1 MTGAT
6 APQRPSAPRPRGRG
20 LDLIVTSLGMR
31 VVLLSALPVLAVV
44 AGAGLVVMHEWRES
58 ARAAAREAAHAYL
71 RTLSKPT
78 ARNLAVQA
86 LDRLDLDLSGAVG
99 DDRDQVRL
107 REVSV
112 HDHSGALVAR
122 SGSGGFVDAGGDAL
136 FTALPADSADAGREV
151 AALAAFAR
159 NAIASE
165 TGQWRQRRGRD
176 GALLVD
182 VAVPAV
188 SGLRWGTLVGTFDIT
203 AVDRGA
209 RATGFVIAGM
219 ALLVWLLLAAI
230 VGLSLRQLMVEPI
243 DELARAAAE
252 IRRGQRGARAWV
264 PSRDELGRLGDDFN
278 AMADELEAYTQGL
291 EAKVVERTAE
301 LERKHRELE
310 QVHARLS
317 ETSAELELLATIDA
331 LTGIRNRRSFD
342 LAIEQEAQRAA
353 RNPHP
358 FCVVLIDVDH
368 FKHYNDRNGHQAGDR
383 ALAKVASVMATDLRA
398 TDVLARYGGEEFIVL
413 LLDTDRT
420 AGLRVAESLRRAVE
434 ASAFEHGA
442 GQPAGRVTV
451 SVGLAS
457 YPQDGVG
464 PSDLVAHA
472 DSALYSAKRKGRNR
486 VEAWRPPT
494 EEGAAGGTS

>member
-1 MTGAT
+1 MTADP
-6 APQRPSAPRPRGRG
+6 AAPRPNAPRRMPRW
-20 LDLIVTSLGMR
+20 LDLFGTSLGMR
-31 VVLLSALPVLAVV
+31 VVVLSALPVFAVV
-44 AGAGLVVMHEWRES
+44 AVAGLIVMHEWRES

-71 RTLSKPT
+71 RTLSQPT
-78 ARNLAVQA
+78 ARNLAVLA

-99 DDRDQVRL
+99 DERDPIRL

-122 SGSGGFVDAGGDAL
+122 SGSGGFVDPGGD
-136 FTALPADSADAGREV
+136 LPVSASPGSTSHAAHEV
-151 AALAAFAR
+151 AALAAFTR
-159 NAIASE
+159 DAIAGE
-165 TGQWRQRRGRD
+165 TSRWRQRRGHD
-176 GALLVD
+176 GTLLVD

-203 AVDRGA
+203 AVDRSA
-209 RATGFVIAGM
+209 RSTGFVIAGL
-219 ALLVWLLLAAI
+219 ALLVWLQLAAI

-291 EAKVVERTAE
+291 EAKVAERTAE
-301 LERKHRELE
+301 LERKHSELE

-317 ETSAELELLATIDA
+317 QTSAELERLATVDA

-342 LAIEQEAQRAA
+342 IAIEQEAQRAA

-358 FCVVLIDVDH
+358 FCVMMIDVDH
-368 FKHYNDRNGHQAGDR
+368 FKHYNDCNGHQAGDR

-398 TDVLARYGGEEFIVL
+398 TDVFARYGGEEFIVL
-413 LLDTDRT
+413 LLDTDRV
-420 AGLRVAESLRRAVE
+420 AGLRVADSLRRAVE

-472 DSALYSAKRKGRNR
+472 DAALYAAKRLGRNR
-486 VEAWRPPT
+486 VEAWQPP
-494 EEGAAGGTS
+494 AAGGGAS